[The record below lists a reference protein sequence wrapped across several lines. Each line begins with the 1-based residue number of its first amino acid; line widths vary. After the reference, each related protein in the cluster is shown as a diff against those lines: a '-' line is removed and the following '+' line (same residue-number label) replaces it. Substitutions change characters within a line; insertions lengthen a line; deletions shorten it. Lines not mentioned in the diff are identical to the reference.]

1 MKSTNNKEIEEYAE
15 KKEYI
20 EINYMYPLINEIFDE
35 IYNDIVLTKNINS
48 IIFNIFEGGAKG
60 ELFEKIVI
68 KNFTPSELNNYNV
81 NFFGEFIVSKTYV
94 VDKYVPKKNE
104 KMEIENKNIYVEN
117 IPFLLK
123 QKIFGGKAFDI
134 VIVRFFGNK
143 AIIYCFQITGHKKKE
158 DLMKYDE
165 LEKNIKTMIKYLKNY
180 FSFEIVSVYFSYI
193 FNYANHYEKKIIKMC
208 EDLDTRNIRYIFY
221 DIYSEIYY
229 DKYFNEVSE
238 IGKTMS
244 EFNFNSDEKILNG
257 EDKRFLWKSEK
268 EKDVNEVVTRKLKN
282 VNKYLTDVD
291 LTVLTDYERRKL
303 NELLREVQDTLE
315 ALIYVR

>member
-1 MKSTNNKEIEEYAE
+1 M
-15 KKEYI
+15 
-20 EINYMYPLINEIFDE
+20 
-35 IYNDIVLTKNINS
+35 
-48 IIFNIFEGGAKG
+48 
-60 ELFEKIVI
+60 
-68 KNFTPSELNNYNV
+68 

-244 EFNFNSDEKILNG
+244 EFNFNSDEKMETGNYNLNKFQTLEIINILKKIYKTN
-257 EDKRFLWKSEK
+257 KISFKLFK
-268 EKDVNEVVTRKLKN
+268 KDSLNPK
-282 VNKYLTDVD
+282 D
-291 LTVLTDYERRKL
+291 LTSYSLFCITEIVFNYNIETFMFYLENEEYKSVLLNKNGGSYPVERYVSILTFFKKFVPIFEWMKR
-303 NELLREVQDTLE
+303 LLISKGADIKIKMTQTL
-315 ALIYVR
+315 